1 MCAQHPARE
10 RANDATR
17 EDASAKVQ
25 VQITA
30 DSVQERQR
38 EAETSEVA
46 TDRWILTGIASS
58 VGGKCHHTVA
68 TSTVCIILIL
78 VDHCGPEWTRVDQS
92 GPEWTRVDQS
102 GPATVMVEIVDEGDQ
117 MGTRGTAGP
126 SGPLWTIVDQSG
138 PATVM
143 AEIVDEG
150 DQMGTR
156 GTAGS

>member
-1 MCAQHPARE
+1 M
-10 RANDATR
+10 
-17 EDASAKVQ
+17 
-25 VQITA
+25 
-30 DSVQERQR
+30 QERQR

-78 VDHCGPEWTRVDQS
+78 VDQS
-92 GPEWTRVDQS
+92 GPATVMAEIVDEETIVDQS
-102 GPATVMVEIVDEGDQ
+102 GPATVMAEIVDEE
-117 MGTRGTAGP
+117 
-126 SGPLWTIVDQSG
+126 TIVDQSG

-150 DQMGTR
+150 TRWDQRDRRILILVDHCGPEWTR
-156 GTAGS
+156 REQGDA